1 MDFVECPICLAPPI
15 QAVLTPCGHVS
26 ESLISLS
33 YLEQPPFKLQ
43 RPHTTQTAD
52 HLPNPPPLSRIV
64 ACGACLFSTL
74 KTQAIRERRPP
85 NPTGQLPTSGP
96 GMKKPRG
103 KADQEAWFRRFGADP
118 KTGRIRGKILTGSCP
133 VSFGLGLSLSLSCL
147 SRMGE
152 ESELRERGSCRLAST
167 RDDLLWNQ
175 DKEADLDPGYYRG
188 DGFAGLPARYRRRTR
203 TTRGR
208 RVYIPRD
215 MYRLFGLIIGW
226 MTSPEFR

>member
-1 MDFVECPICLAPPI
+1 
-15 QAVLTPCGHVS
+15 
-26 ESLISLS
+26 
-33 YLEQPPFKLQ
+33 
-43 RPHTTQTAD
+43 
-52 HLPNPPPLSRIV
+52 
-64 ACGACLFSTL
+64 
-74 KTQAIRERRPP
+74 
-85 NPTGQLPTSGP
+85 
-96 GMKKPRG
+96 MKKPRG

-133 VSFGLGLSLSLSCL
+133 VSIGLGLSLSLSCL

-167 RDDLLWNQ
+167 RNDLLWNQ
-175 DKEADLDPGYYRG
+175 DKEADLDPGYHRG

-215 MYRLFGLIIGW
+215 MYRLFGLITGRI
-226 MTSPEFR
+226 TSPEFRFTSIHDGRRHGRIDERHGRTKRIEFDIVNDCAVDWPEWFAI